1 MNHLY
6 VLFDA
11 QCELCV
17 RCRNWLAKQPTFVPL
32 SFIAL
37 QSTKAER
44 RFPGIDAL
52 KPSEQLL
59 VISNEG
65 SVYRGAHAW
74 IMCLWALQNYR
85 EYAQRLAHPIL
96 LPFARIVCELL
107 SRNRFFLSRALFK
120 QEAQSVARLL
130 AAHCRPPQTLCSNS
144 RASVSPARW
153 NRSGRRNSLPCIF
166 RHRRWSSSP

>member
-1 MNHLY
+1 MNRLY

-17 RCRNWLAKQPTFVPL
+17 RCRNWLAKQSAFVPL

-37 QSTKAER
+37 QSTEALR

-52 KPSEQLL
+52 KPREQLL

-85 EYAQRLAHPIL
+85 EYAQRLANPML

-107 SRNRFFLSRALFK
+107 SRNRFFLSRALFRRD
-120 QEAQSVARLL
+120 AQSVARCL
-130 AAHCRPPQTLCSNS
+130 ATHCRQPETICSNS
-144 RASVSPARW
+144 RAAA
-153 NRSGRRNSLPCIF
+153 
-166 RHRRWSSSP
+166 